1 VEVGP
6 SPRMDAHTALIPE
19 IAAGVHSGNDVGF
32 FSGPA

>member
-19 IAAGVHSGNDVGF
+19 IAPRVHSGNDVGLF
-32 FSGPA
+32 LGPA

>member
-19 IAAGVHSGNDVGF
+19 IAPGVRSGNDVGF